1 MATVYRIHGPASKT
15 VDSMASSGP
24 VLIGSAVLVTGNS
37 YSVKDSLKK
46 VGEGTWCKP
55 LNGWVF
61 PEHKR
66 SAVEQACK
74 AAGATVE
81 TGEAVKAAPTPSIE
95 AHAVLKVVRHK
106 KAVLVTGDTKLVKEQ
121 LGALGGSWNGKLGGY
136 ILPGK
141 SGGAVVALLRQDPTN
156 TVTAGDDTSE
166 PAAKKAKREA
176 KDDDEDDEDD
186 GSDDDQ
192 KKKKAKPAPAA
203 QKAQAPAKKAPAA
216 DKKKAPPD
224 SSSDDSDDGDDS
236 ES

>member
-1 MATVYRIHGPASKT
+1 M
-15 VDSMASSGP
+15 
-24 VLIGSAVLVTGNS
+24 IGSAVLVTGNS

-66 SAVEQACK
+66 SAVEEACK

-95 AHAVLKVVRHK
+95 ANAVLKVVRHK
-106 KAVLVTGDTKLVKEQ
+106 KAVLVTGDTKLVKAQ

-166 PAAKKAKREA
+166 PAAKRAKHE
-176 KDDDEDDEDD
+176 
-186 GSDDDQ
+186 
-192 KKKKAKPAPAA
+192 AKPAREDADDNDADDSGGDQKRTKVSATKAPAA
-203 QKAQAPAKKAPAA
+203 GKKKAPALA
-216 DKKKAPPD
+216 AKKED
-224 SSSDDSDDGDDS
+224 SSSDDSDDNDDS
-236 ES
+236 DS